1 MESEIERLKAENVQL
16 TEKIG
21 QSGSTF
27 DDSPAWGA
35 PEDEVLLTSSDDN
48 NAALFALEAE
58 ISELKQKIRADSEE
72 KAKLNEDITAAKVKH
87 GKLTLK
93 VKQLTKEL
101 NTRKSSSPASTAD
114 DSLDKAIQ
122 DELNQRAVKAEKALK
137 ESQQQIQDLTLEKSR
152 LLERVDTLEGG
163 NEKFM
168 ELKENQDQEVQFLK
182 KQIVQLQNQQGGFEW
197 QLQEKDEIIANLEQ
211 DLANHAALDTNEGTE
226 EDMNQKLKQELI
238 ILKRNLSE
246 MEANCLLFKK
256 QIEDLQQVLEQTNN
270 EKEDIANQFLEAQEQ
285 LDILNEE
292 NEVLKNVQ
300 AQYESMKLQSEFQ
313 QSEKKENQALE
324 EYENFQALNVSM
336 QEEINQLRAYIN
348 QNVSSEVFF
357 KDQDQDLAL
366 QNQRLQLDLDKTIGE
381 RRLLSQQMENWKRQL
396 TEAAGQAED
405 QDPEETE
412 EVLKLKQEQ
421 AYRSVGALQLRVEEL
436 TLEVTKVILFYISQT
451 TKSYNTHWGKNPL
464 FIQKFLDFDISKM
477 WIL

>member
-48 NAALFALEAE
+48 NAALLALEAE

-238 ILKRNLSE
+238 TLKRNLSE

-436 TLEVTKVILFYISQT
+436 TLEVTKVILSYISQT

-464 FIQKFLDFDISKM
+464 FIQKFLDFDISEM
-477 WIL
+477 

>member
-1 MESEIERLKAENVQL
+1 M

-21 QSGSTF
+21 NSGSTF

-48 NAALFALEAE
+48 NAALLALEAE

-182 KQIVQLQNQQGGFEW
+182 KQILQLQNQQGGFEW

-226 EDMNQKLKQELI
+226 EDLNQKLKQELI

-270 EKEDIANQFLEAQEQ
+270 EKEDIASQFLEAQEQ

-348 QNVSSEVFF
+348 QNVSSSSEIFF
-357 KDQDQDLAL
+357 KDQEQDLAL

-436 TLEVTKVILFYISQT
+436 TLEVTKVIF
-451 TKSYNTHWGKNPL
+451 
-464 FIQKFLDFDISKM
+464 
-477 WIL
+477 